1 VSKPKSLANGRA
13 RGGGWERQHQA
24 RWSRARRDR
33 LGEVE
38 EGQTWWMEET
48 GPSGGADGDHI

>member
-1 VSKPKSLANGRA
+1 V
-13 RGGGWERQHQA
+13 RGGGRERQHQA